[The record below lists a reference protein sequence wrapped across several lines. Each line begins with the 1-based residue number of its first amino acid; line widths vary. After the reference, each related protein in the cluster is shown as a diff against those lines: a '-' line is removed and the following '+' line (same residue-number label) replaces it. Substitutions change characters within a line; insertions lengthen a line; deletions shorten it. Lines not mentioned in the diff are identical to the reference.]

1 MKNDIQMAS
10 KTQIIEIINSDG
22 TPRVD
27 SRLIAARLNI
37 QHEALMKNISKY
49 SNEFQALGL
58 LRFENDAVKIEGQRG
73 TKYHK
78 YVLLNEDQAVFALT
92 LSRNTPEV
100 VQLKLDLTVAF
111 KNARAQTQGAQP
123 SSFFPTPNPKLANEL
138 LVANAVADMLRM
150 DDSSRLKMTIKLCQE
165 HQLSTAFLPDY
176 VSDRPS
182 KALTVLLKEH
192 GCQLSAKTANNIL
205 IELGIL
211 EIQSR
216 SSTSQGTKYFKCLTE
231 RGLEFG
237 KNLVSPHNQR
247 ETQPYYYLD
256 RFPELL
262 GLGTK

>member
-1 MKNDIQMAS
+1 
-10 KTQIIEIINSDG
+10 
-22 TPRVD
+22 
-27 SRLIAARLNI
+27 
-37 QHEALMKNISKY
+37 MKNISKY
-49 SNEFQALGL
+49 SDEFQALGL

-78 YVLLNEDQAVFALT
+78 YALLNEDQAVFVLT

-100 VQLKLDLTVAF
+100 VQLKLDLTMAF
-111 KNARAQTQGAQP
+111 KKTRAQGTQPEPQP
-123 SSFFPTPNPKLANEL
+123 SSFFPIPDPKLANEL

-150 DDSSRLKMTIKLCQE
+150 DDSSRLKMTLKLCQE
-165 HQLSTAFLPDY
+165 YQLSTAFLPDY
-176 VSDRPS
+176 AQERPG
-182 KALTVLLKEH
+182 KAITVLLKEH
-192 GCQLSAKTANNIL
+192 GSQLSAKTANNIL

-247 ETQPYYYLD
+247 ETQPHYYLD

-262 GLGTK
+262 DRINDYLSGATVMGGAA